1 MIIDKYPYT
10 FAESLQR
17 GIQRCNTLRFLNEYY
32 LRWKDEIEIHPDKK
46 QIIGWFSARKKELKD
61 AMRGL

>member
-1 MIIDKYPYT
+1 MIDYSYT

-17 GIQRCNTLRFLNEYY
+17 GIQRCKTIRFLNTYY
-32 LRWKDEIEIHPDKK
+32 LRWKDEIESHPDKK
-46 QIIGWFSARKKELKD
+46 QIIGWFSSRKKELKD